1 MQAHAGGCTCHSRA
15 NKMRSTSQT
24 RGTNMAT
31 TTEGNIVVG
40 MIWMLVISLL
50 LIWLPALGPLIAG
63 IVGGK
68 VAGGVGP
75 GLVAALLPGLLLA
88 IFLLFF
94 GTVFTGLPVVGA
106 LIAGGSMLLYLLY
119 IPILLIGALIGGL
132 LA

>member
-1 MQAHAGGCTCHSRA
+1 MVA
-15 NKMRSTSQT
+15 
-24 RGTNMAT
+24 
-31 TTEGNIVVG
+31 TTEGNIIVG

-68 VAGGVGP
+68 LAGGVGP
-75 GLVAALLPGLLLA
+75 GLLAALLPGLLLA